1 MPGRLNVS
9 HMQINH
15 SCRNACMSES
25 FLHVQD
31 ILPVFE
37 EMSSRTVSESMNGD
51 GGVEAGLD
59 QRILKNPPYISHID
73 TFRRDTPSMSL
84 EDKVVT
90 GILFSERFEYDEELF
105 GDGDISVLQPLPLTD
120 EEHFAFEADVLP
132 SEFAGLTDPE
142 CAVVDNGQQCFVIQT
157 GLMQDMCH
165 MVLGENSGEL
175 FGLADLRQNKPV
187 RLFDPHD
194 LVIDLESEDHV
205 LEIGHAVSLLVNQHR
220 EIPLNVVLGKVIGE
234 FFVEEYRLR
243 NLQAI
248 IINTV
253 VRILCEMQLF
263 SKQLNA
269 VPEFGYSCNGLV
281 QNCVRHIF
289 GW

>member
-1 MPGRLNVS
+1 
-9 HMQINH
+9 
-15 SCRNACMSES
+15 MSES

-59 QRILKNPPYISHID
+59 QRILKNPPYISLID
-73 TFRRDTPSMSL
+73 TLRRDTPSMSL

-132 SEFAGLTDPE
+132 SELAGLTDPE
-142 CAVVDNGQQCFVIQT
+142 CAVVDNGQKCFVIQT

-234 FFVEEYRLR
+234 FFVEEYRLC

-248 IINTV
+248 IINAV

-269 VPEFGYSCNGLV
+269 VPEFGYSRNGLV

>member
-15 SCRNACMSES
+15 SCRNTCMSES

-31 ILPVFE
+31 TLPVFE

-59 QRILKNPPYISHID
+59 QRILKNPPYISLID
-73 TFRRDTPSMSL
+73 TLRCDTPSMSL

-132 SEFAGLTDPE
+132 SELAGLTDPE
-142 CAVVDNGQQCFVIQT
+142 CAVVDNGQKRFVIQT

-253 VRILCEMQLF
+253 VCILCEMQLF

-269 VPEFGYSCNGLV
+269 VPEFGYSRNGLV
-281 QNCVRHIF
+281 QNCIRHIF